1 MLVCVACSQLEQLRR
16 DLLSIRQTVVRSQQ
30 TCLAAV
36 EQGEKEDQSHCS
48 EEFFRDMQKQLN
60 SCLRHHQEIKRYD
73 HSSEMGVTVAD
84 VGKEMN

>member
-16 DLLSIRQTVVRSQQ
+16 DLLSIRQTAVKSKQ

-36 EQGEKEDQSHCS
+36 EQGEKRDQSHCS
-48 EEFFRDMQKQLN
+48 EELFRDMQKKLN

-73 HSSEMGVTVAD
+73 HSSEVGVTVGD
-84 VGKEMN
+84 VDIEIN